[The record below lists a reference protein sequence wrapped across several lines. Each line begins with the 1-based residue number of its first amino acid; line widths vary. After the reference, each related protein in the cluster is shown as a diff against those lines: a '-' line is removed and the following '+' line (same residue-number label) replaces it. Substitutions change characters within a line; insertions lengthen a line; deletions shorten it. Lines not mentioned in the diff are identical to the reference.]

1 MPLKQVG
8 AILLILLLVVV
19 CGNLWFH
26 FVEAILGWIKN
37 LFNRHKEPPA
47 WHPLPSEEKDRHKG

>member
-26 FVEAILGWIKN
+26 FVESILNRLKR
-37 LFNRHKEPPA
+37 LFIRPKDTP
-47 WHPLPSEEKDRHKG
+47 WHPLPPEQEEKQDD